1 MAVACAATGV
11 ADVMALTPCSFRVLH
26 HTGFARVRGGA
37 VAAAGLV
44 LAACASGGGH
54 HEGTRPSL
62 PASARASAAAVG
74 GADTGGLG
82 RHGELAFVGH
92 GRLFLLGGPATAP
105 RRVVL
110 PGISF
115 APAWSADHRWLAVE
129 VSEPPTPSM
138 PYLQEPATL
147 WLVNAAGTRARQL
160 TPASWDITSFAWSP
174 RAPRLVVAVHL
185 GGAQPARSYV
195 VATVTP
201 TGRRVILAVGS
212 YVSGVAWSPRGQQ
225 IAAGL
230 ATFPAP
236 PRHASWQGRLELLN
250 PAGGRPRAAATS
262 AGNVLELAGWW
273 PDGSGLLYW
282 TDPGGS
288 DSIAADGLPL
298 ASVSLVTGRSARLA
312 RSVLVHGSWVAFSP
326 DGHTA
331 AVVTGGDRTI
341 WGGHKHIGIC
351 RSSGHCTAV
360 AEAAGTVALQP
371 SWSPDGG
378 TVAFTRAPA
387 TGPFG
392 PSGHADFSPYWL
404 QRWQATSR
412 VRLATP
418 DGSGT
423 RPLAAAGPGAVDPV
437 WGRDGSMLF
446 VRADWLWLLPAGAAA
461 PTRLAGP
468 LGTLASP
475 AYAHSYYGYIPY
487 PQLVAW
493 TGARPLATAGNS

>member
-1 MAVACAATGV
+1 VAYAATRV
-11 ADVMALTPCSFRVLH
+11 ADVMAVGPCSFRVFRHPEL
-26 HTGFARVRGGA
+26 ALVRGGA

-54 HEGTRPSL
+54 HEATRPSP
-62 PASARASAAAVG
+62 PASARASATAVG
-74 GADTGGLG
+74 GADIGGLG

-92 GRLFLLGGPATAP
+92 GRLFLLGGPAGAP

-110 PGISF
+110 PGIPF

-129 VSEPPTPSM
+129 VSKSPTPSL
-138 PYLQEPATL
+138 PHLQVPATL
-147 WLVNAAGTRARQL
+147 WLVNAVGTQVRPL

-185 GGAQPARSYV
+185 GGAKPARSYA

-201 TGRRVILAVGS
+201 TGRRMILAVGS

-230 ATFPAP
+230 TTFPAP
-236 PRHASWQGRLELLN
+236 PRQASWQSRLELLN

-262 AGNVLELAGWW
+262 VGNVLELAGWW

-298 ASVSLVTGRSARLA
+298 ASVSLVTGRSIRLA
-312 RSVLVHGSWVAFSP
+312 RSMLVHSSWVAFSP

-341 WGGHKHIGIC
+341 WGGRKHIAIC
-351 RSSGHCTAV
+351 RSSDRCTAV
-360 AEAAGTVALQP
+360 AEPAGTVALQP

-378 TVAFTRAPA
+378 SVTFTRAPA

-404 QRWQATSR
+404 QRWQGTSR
-412 VRLATP
+412 IRVGDP

-423 RPLAAAGPGAVDPV
+423 RPLAAAGAGAVDPV
-437 WGRDGSMLF
+437 WGRDGSILF
-446 VRADWLWLLPAGAAA
+446 VRAGWLWLLPAGAAA
-461 PTRLAGP
+461 SIRLAGP
-468 LGTLASP
+468 LGTLGPP
-475 AYAHSYYGYIPY
+475 AYDHSYYGYIPY
-487 PQLVAW
+487 PQLVGW
-493 TGARPLATAGNS
+493 TEARSLATAGAS